1 MKLFDLRLRGSGFTL
16 GTIVNETDHDY
27 FRKLLMYLQGNADN
41 EDAEVPDSFELL
53 PNDAFSKE
61 RCDALS
67 KWLISEGY
75 AAKVSDSLYV
85 FTSKAFDVFEKMIAK
100 DKELSESGFHTG
112 CCFSGSYC

>member
-27 FRKLLMYLQGNADN
+27 FRELLMYLQGTAVS

-75 AAKVSDSLYV
+75 ATKERYYQYTL
-85 FTSKAFDVFEKMIAK
+85 TSKTFDVFEKTIAR
-100 DKELSESGFHTG
+100 DKELSESGFYTG
-112 CCFSGSYC
+112 CCFNC

>member
-1 MKLFDLRLRGSGFTL
+1 MNLFDLRLRGSMYTL
-16 GTIVNETDHDY
+16 GAVVNETDHDH
-27 FRKLLMYLQGNADN
+27 FRELLMYLQGIAVN
-41 EDAEVPDSFELL
+41 EDVEVPDSFELL

-85 FTSKAFDVFEKMIAK
+85 LTSKTFDVFEKTIAK
-100 DKELSESGFHTG
+100 DKELSESGFYTG
-112 CCFSGSYC
+112 CCFHC